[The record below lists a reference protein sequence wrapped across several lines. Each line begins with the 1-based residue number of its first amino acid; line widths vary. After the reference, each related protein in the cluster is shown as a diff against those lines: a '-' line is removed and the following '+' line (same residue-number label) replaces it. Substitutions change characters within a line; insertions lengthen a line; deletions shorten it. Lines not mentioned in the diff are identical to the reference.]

1 MTART
6 KQDIQYTG
14 QTESHILSD
23 KTITTVSEITVVLCR
38 LAIGITGLSWF
49 ISGDGLRFSVAII
62 ALLLTVLPMRFIHDS
77 LLRNA
82 TAVVISLLLAA
93 NIVFGMQYELY
104 ETSKLYDKAMHLL
117 GSGAIA
123 GILIVAIHTYC
134 DRCRIKLPLALF
146 AILVSAGTL
155 SLGTLWEFFEFG
167 IDSTGLFNAQR
178 GLHDTMLDL
187 LADAIGA
194 VLAISLFV
202 TMNWSQE
209 QLRKR
214 RTRDLIMMGR
224 HSSAQISATRRVDDS
239 GIRAGDGCWN
249 AGVQPYPHRCTTA
262 ATGPNQSCHCD
273 GSEQADQHPY

>member
-49 ISGDGLRFSVAII
+49 ISNDGLRFSVAII

-77 LLRNA
+77 LIRNA

-104 ETSKLYDKAMHLL
+104 ETSKLYDKAMHIL

-202 TMNWSQE
+202 TISWSQE

-239 GIRAGDGCWN
+239 GIRTGDGCRN
-249 AGVQPYPHRCTTA
+249 VRAQP
-262 ATGPNQSCHCD
+262 
-273 GSEQADQHPY
+273 